1 MAVQE
6 GIEYWNALS
15 TQELEDCRQSLQD
28 DLNAGHTRNGDT
40 KKWIAEIDTVLEY
53 RKQSA

>member
-1 MAVQE
+1 MAVQA

-15 TQELEDCRQSLQD
+15 TQELEDCRQSLQS
-28 DLNAGHTRNGDT
+28 DLDTGDTRNGDT
-40 KKWIAEIDTVLEY
+40 KKWIAEIDAVLED